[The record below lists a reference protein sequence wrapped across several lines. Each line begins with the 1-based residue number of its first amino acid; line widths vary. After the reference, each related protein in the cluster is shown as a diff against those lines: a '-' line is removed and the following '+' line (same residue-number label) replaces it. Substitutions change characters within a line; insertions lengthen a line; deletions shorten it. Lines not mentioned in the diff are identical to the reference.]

1 MILKLQNAE
10 IDLAI
15 PTDVNSASV
24 VRLYNSDAADQ
35 LVTSSSGGTFT
46 MPAGSISFVQKLP
59 SETLVAV
66 ANVFAVSIAFSTS

>member
-10 IDLAI
+10 INLAVA
-15 PTDVNSASV
+15 TDVNNATV

-35 LVTSSSGGTFT
+35 LITNSNGGTFT